1 MKKLAATSVL
11 TIALAIS
18 ANTAQAAVMDYEQ
31 ALRDV
36 VVSGKVE
43 SWVGITAVTSVEG
56 GAGVDDGFYG
66 AAGGGVALSMP
77 LGNGLAMQMDANW
90 ERSMDTLGGTVGNDR
105 FSDSFQGAVH
115 LSKRD
120 PGMGLLGVFG
130 GAGQANFQ
138 DDGENSSNE
147 ATFAFV
153 GGEAQFYLQ
162 DWTLYGQAGAIIA
175 SGDDDIL
182 GNDDVNDAAFF
193 VRGVA
198 RWFVDDMSRLQV
210 EGAFANG
217 DVDDGEDVDGFNM
230 DVFEWGVR
238 YDRVVALPV
247 IGETQLFAGYRGT
260 SFDKNGN
267 SGGESDDGSFVEHT
281 FMIGTSI
288 SFGGNTMQEFDRVGA
303 TLDTPNI
310 GRWVISGEQVE

>member
-1 MKKLAATSVL
+1 
-11 TIALAIS
+11 
-18 ANTAQAAVMDYEQ
+18 MDYEQ

-43 SWVGITAVTSVEG
+43 SWVGITVVTSVED
-56 GAGVDDGFYG
+56 AGEPDEGSYG

-90 ERSMDTLGGTVGNDR
+90 ERSMDTLGGTVGDSR

-120 PGMGLLGVFG
+120 PGMGLLGIFG
-130 GAGQANFQ
+130 GAGQANFE
-138 DDGENSSNE
+138 DNGDNSDNE

-175 SGDDDIL
+175 NGDDDIL
-182 GNDDVNDAAFF
+182 GNDDENNAAFF

-198 RWFVDDMSRLQV
+198 RWFIDDMSRLQA

-217 DVDDGEDVDGFNM
+217 DVDTTNGGINM

-238 YDRVVALPV
+238 YDRVVGLP
-247 IGETQLFAGYRGT
+247 ILGDTQLYGAYRGN
-260 SFDKNGN
+260 SFDKGPA
-267 SGGESDDGSFVEHT
+267 DPGSFVEHT